1 MDVLADHAI
10 GSETQ
15 IAWQAQLLKV
25 EEALV
30 RGDLVAAERLWRDA
44 YTAALKSRHWQGMVA
59 AADTY
64 RALGARAGF
73 REASIAKGR
82 QTYLTALFRA
92 RSEGSVEG
100 VLRTAERFA
109 ELGDRGVVEQCIRV
123 ARQVAASSRDPQT
136 EEYVRAFTECWA
148 ADAQGS
154 TTGGRPHGA
163 VPIFTGGHVDE
174 SRTTGIRTTSENDG
188 TSRWRCGP
196 AAPDVRHDRDARS
209 VDSSHPGDGPRA
221 RDQ

>member
-1 MDVLADHAI
+1 MSELWSSRWLCVPLPAIALTLGLVLVAASVMDVLADHAI

-44 YTAALKSRHWQGMVA
+44 YTAALKSVTG
-59 AADTY
+59 
-64 RALGARAGF
+64 RAWWRPPIPTGRAGF
-73 REASIAKGR
+73 REASIAKGH

-100 VLRTAERFA
+100 VLRTGRALRRA
-109 ELGDRGVVEQCIRV
+109 RRPRRRRAVHPRRAAGRGQL
-123 ARQVAASSRDPQT
+123 ARSADGG
-136 EEYVRAFTECWA
+136 VRP

-154 TTGGRPHGA
+154 TTGG
-163 VPIFTGGHVDE
+163 
-174 SRTTGIRTTSENDG
+174 
-188 TSRWRCGP
+188 
-196 AAPDVRHDRDARS
+196 
-209 VDSSHPGDGPRA
+209 
-221 RDQ
+221 

>member
-1 MDVLADHAI
+1 VSYGRAA
-10 GSETQ
+10 GSAYRFQ
-15 IAWQAQLLKV
+15 RSPRHSG
-25 EEALV
+25 LV
-30 RGDLVAAERLWRDA
+30 LVAASVMDV
-44 YTAALKSRHWQGMVA
+44 LKSRHWQGMVA

-109 ELGDRGVVEQCIRV
+109 ELGRRAVDPRRAAGRGQL
-123 ARQVAASSRDPQT
+123 ARSADGG
-136 EEYVRAFTECWA
+136 YVRSFTECWA

-154 TTGGRPHGA
+154 TTGG
-163 VPIFTGGHVDE
+163 
-174 SRTTGIRTTSENDG
+174 
-188 TSRWRCGP
+188 
-196 AAPDVRHDRDARS
+196 
-209 VDSSHPGDGPRA
+209 
-221 RDQ
+221 

>member
-1 MDVLADHAI
+1 
-10 GSETQ
+10 
-15 IAWQAQLLKV
+15 
-25 EEALV
+25 
-30 RGDLVAAERLWRDA
+30 
-44 YTAALKSRHWQGMVA
+44 MVA

-154 TTGGRPHGA
+154 TTGG
-163 VPIFTGGHVDE
+163 
-174 SRTTGIRTTSENDG
+174 
-188 TSRWRCGP
+188 
-196 AAPDVRHDRDARS
+196 
-209 VDSSHPGDGPRA
+209 
-221 RDQ
+221 